1 MAIPKSKRLPAPS
14 LEALSNANTTKEKT
28 YDWKDLYPELVNKIR
43 WAICSTLKT
52 PGSNYP
58 YSLAQPLATVLS
70 GYAIDTAKQEQ
81 ESPGSTQ
88 STSMIRSFLDDP
100 DKFNSYLTV

>member
-43 WAICSTLKT
+43 W
-52 PGSNYP
+52 
-58 YSLAQPLATVLS
+58 AQPLATVLS